1 MDIIILKDTFANG
14 EPVEA
19 SDKPQIFDDKVAKQ
33 LIAANKAI
41 PAPDKPEAK
50 PPKKKAAKKD

>member
-1 MDIIILKDTFANG
+1 MDVIVIKNTFANG
-14 EPVEA
+14 DPVEA
-19 SDKPQIFDDKVAKQ
+19 SEKPQSFDDKTAID

-41 PAPDKPEAK
+41 PAPNKPEAK

>member
-1 MDIIILKDTFANG
+1 MDVIVIKNTSANG

-19 SDKPQIFDDKVAKQ
+19 SDKPQSFDDKAAKQ